1 MNPKLGVEPKTCGRK
16 SIYYSWIHVVFLLFC
31 EVLRTLYTVD
41 IPISVLETCPAKLQN
56 YLFYTH
62 SYHISM
68 NLCVNLYVYLS
79 VHPVEAILLSI
90 YLSMSI
96 KVGYL
101 SRYTLSHLPVCLSV
115 CLSACLSVCL
125 SNVPASILYPCIYS
139 NSVHICSAYK
149 CRMHYI
155 FVNNMFIYIYKYVN
169 I

>member
-68 NLCVNLYVYLS
+68 NLCVNLCLSICASCRGYPFINLS
-79 VHPVEAILLSI
+79 VDVYQSRLS
-90 YLSMSI
+90 L
-96 KVGYL
+96 
-101 SRYTLSHLPVCLSV
+101 
-115 CLSACLSVCL
+115 
-125 SNVPASILYPCIYS
+125 
-139 NSVHICSAYK
+139 
-149 CRMHYI
+149 
-155 FVNNMFIYIYKYVN
+155 
-169 I
+169 